1 GMGEEVRQIVASLG
15 YERAQDLVG
24 RSDLLVQARA
34 KEAIDLSEMI
44 RPLEEMLDL
53 EPIDMPAGAEEERE
67 AAGLI
72 VAQPIRMEAKQAS
85 TEIASLATEVCG
97 GPVSI
102 GGETPGDGAGATVT
116 Q

>member
-1 GMGEEVRQIVASLG
+1 MGEEVRQIVADMG

-34 KEAIDLSEMI
+34 KETIDLREMI

-53 EPIDMPAGAEEERE
+53 EPIDMPVSAEEERE

-72 VAQPIRMEAKQAS
+72 VAQPIRMQAKPAS
-85 TEIASLATEVCG
+85 HEIAALATEVCG

-102 GGETPGDGAGATVT
+102 SGGEAVLDG
-116 Q
+116 